1 MTTTVVGNIDIE
13 IAPKL
18 AAFRAGMSQIPGIT
32 DEYADKAAEAM
43 RRSLWTKAAK
53 EAAGLTNKIER
64 EAAKAAAAQEREAK
78 RAAAAMEREAKRVAV
93 TQAREA
99 KRVQREQ
106 EKAAAAA
113 AVAAARSAAE
123 QEKSWTAVGKK
134 VAELAG
140 GPYAR
145 LGQVVF
151 DLIPNANKAS
161 ATLGR
166 VAVAAG
172 AIGAAVVGVTAVAT
186 GLVKLANS
194 ALAARDRLIEAGH
207 AAEIP
212 TQAIE
217 SLRTYEAA
225 TGELRTQWD
234 LLVVTLG
241 GDAAAVLTDVVTIMS
256 AALEVTRNLKSAVA
270 DNNVAWGIWEGLL
283 NSSNPKVALLAQ
295 GIQAAASGIRMLKG
309 ETDEMTA
316 SQIDYAQ
323 ALADTDDE
331 IRRKQAEAA
340 KKLLEERKREEHD
353 FVQGKIRDAE
363 RAAEEEERQMRAAAA
378 AERKILAE
386 RAVAHAE
393 WQAEVANREIEY
405 RAEQD
410 VMRLEVEQANAD
422 LRVQLTEDEMAR
434 RQAAEQRWV
443 EQSRDL
449 QAERVAAQKRAAD
462 ELKQAEEMLAFAT
475 LDGFETVLGA
485 AIDNMKARKG
495 ITRQQAR
502 ALAAAEKATAL
513 FGIGVDTAA
522 AVMQAFAMFGPPP
535 SPAGIAAAAAAG
547 VAGTAQAAVVMSE
560 PMPSFFSGGIVP
572 GSRGDAVQATLHGG
586 EPVLNTM
593 AADNLGPDIIAA
605 LNAGLDPLKG
615 MGGGTT
621 VVQID
626 GRDVASRVMRRT
638 KQRPAGFVSPYGR
651 A

>member
-1 MTTTVVGNIDIE
+1 MSTVVGNIDIE

-78 RAAAAMEREAKRVAV
+78 RAAAAMEREAKRSAVA
-93 TQAREA
+93 QAREA

-113 AVAAARSAAE
+113 AAAPARSAAE

-194 ALAARDRLIEAGH
+194 AVAARDRLIEAGH

-217 SLRTYEAA
+217 SLRAYEAA

-241 GDAAAVLTDVVTIMS
+241 GDAAAVLTDVVTILS
-256 AALEVTRNLKSAVA
+256 ATLEVTRNLKSAVA
-270 DNNVAWGIWEGLL
+270 DNNVAWSIWEGLL
-283 NSSNPKVALLAQ
+283 NSSNPKVAIMVQSVQSLADVVR
-295 GIQAAASGIRMLKG
+295 ALKG
-309 ETDEMTA
+309 DTDKLTA

-323 ALADTDDE
+323 ALAETDDE

-340 KKLLEERKREEHD
+340 KKLLEERKRDEHE

-363 RAAEEEERQMRAAAA
+363 RAAEEEERLARQVA
-378 AERKILAE
+378 AERLKIQQEADQAIRDQLLEQNDAEMEIREEALELVREQQREWVRERVRLAQE
-386 RAVAHAE
+386 A
-393 WQAEVANREIEY
+393 ANRELEIEKQLADDVDRILQQRIEDQAASEATLRDQ
-405 RAEQD
+405 RAEF
-410 VMRLEVEQANAD
+410 
-422 LRVQLTEDEMAR
+422 
-434 RQAAEQRWV
+434 
-443 EQSRDL
+443 
-449 QAERVAAQKRAAD
+449 AQ
-462 ELKQAEEMLAFAT
+462 
-475 LDGFETVLGA
+475 A
-485 AIDNMKARKG
+485 AIDSAVDITSAVTSSFDTQTKAGRKAAMKMWQW
-495 ITRQQAR
+495 QQRA
-502 ALAAAEKATAL
+502 ALAQVEISTTLAVLKA
-513 FGIGVDTAA
+513 FEV
-522 AVMQAFAMFGPPP
+522 FGPPP
-535 SPAGIAAAAAAG
+535 SPAGIFAAGAAAAQGIASG
-547 VAGTAQAAVVMSE
+547 VTVAMQQ
-560 PMPSFFSGGIVP
+560 PPSFFSGGIVP
-572 GSRGDAVQATLHGG
+572 GNRGDAVQATLHGG